1 MSNSKNAKAFLSV
14 VLAVLMA
21 AVFMPSLTYSS
32 FAATAKKASKITKTN
47 HAGKSV
53 KAKAG
58 KSYTL
63 KYKLSPS
70 KLTSSAKKVVW
81 KSSNSKIVKVTSV
94 KSGYAKVKAL
104 KAGSAKV
111 TVTSKSNKKA
121 AATWNFK
128 VSKASTIKKT
138 ALTSVSIKM
147 MNAGSQDISKTVKV
161 GNELSAVVAPAGS
174 SVTYQWYADGQE
186 ISGAND
192 ASFKVTTA
200 EIGKAI
206 TVKATGTGN
215 YTGTVESSATA
226 KVADEAVESVSIVKK
241 NTGSDAAAKPTVAV
255 GTPQVDDELT
265 ASVTGTD
272 ASNMTYQWYR
282 VGHAATGSGKAETAI
297 SGATSSTYTITKADI
312 GYQIRLKATPKTGVS
327 VKAGTTK
334 VTAGTA
340 GYDGTLFQTAD
351 TSAVSS
357 AVTVKIQANG
367 KDITGGVTAGTTL
380 TAAVTPASAASDLTY
395 QWTKD
400 GKAISGATSAT
411 YTATES
417 GTYNVL
423 VSKASGSSWGTV
435 TPASAVKVGK
445 STFSTVT
452 VENTTI
458 KQIAR
463 TTNLPGDVLS
473 AYVPKIAASNYTI
486 TWYVKATSAN
496 GLKQDAPLTLGTGNK
511 IPATYS
517 NGSKTVSLIGES
529 IYAAATGNGDYA
541 GSTATSDLI
550 KVTGDISTGK
560 VTVAPTTGIA
570 VGTTLTASSDAVKAL
585 STSDYTVQ
593 WYSVDTKNTASTS
606 DDVLT
611 PISGATSLSYT
622 VDKAYA
628 GGTLAV
634 KITGTGNY
642 AGTITSSNITVA
654 NAK

>member
-32 FAATAKKASKITKTN
+32 YAATAKKASKITKTN
-47 HAGKSV
+47 HAGTYV
-53 KAKAG
+53 KAKTGSA
-58 KSYTL
+58 YTL

-70 KLTSSAKKVVW
+70 KLTSSARKVTW
-81 KSSNSKIVKVTSV
+81 KSSNSKIVKITST
-94 KSGYAKVKAL
+94 KTGYAKVKAL
-104 KAGSAKV
+104 KAGSAKI

-121 AATWNFK
+121 SATWSFK
-128 VSKASTIKKT
+128 VSKASTTKKT

-174 SVTYQWYADGQE
+174 SVSYQWYADGQA

-200 EIGKAI
+200 EIGKTI

-215 YTGTVESSATA
+215 YSGTVTSAATA

-241 NTGSDAAAKPTVAV
+241 NTGSDAATKPTVAV
-255 GTPQVDDELT
+255 GTPQVDDVLE
-265 ASVTGTD
+265 AAVTGTD

-282 VGHAATGSGKAETAI
+282 VGNAATGTGKAETAI
-297 SGATSSTYTITKADI
+297 SGATSSTYTITKSDI
-312 GYQIRLKATPKTGVS
+312 GYEIRLKATPKSGVT

-334 VTAGTA
+334 VASGTA

-351 TSAVSS
+351 TDKVSNT
-357 AVTVKIQANG
+357 VTVQIQANG
-367 KDITGGVTAGTTL
+367 KAITGGVTAGTTL

-411 YTATES
+411 YTATEA

-423 VSKASGSSWGTV
+423 VSKTSGSSWGTV
-435 TPASAVKVGK
+435 TQADSVKVGK
-445 STFSTVT
+445 SALSSVT

-473 AYVPKIAASNYTI
+473 AYVPKIAASNYTV

-496 GLKQDAPLTLGTGNK
+496 GLSQDTQIAQGANLK
-511 IPATYS
+511 IPETYGS
-517 NGSKTVSLIGES
+517 NKASLVGES
-529 IYAAATGNGDYA
+529 IYAVATGTGEYA
-541 GSTATSDLI
+541 GSTATSDLFKI
-550 KVTGDISTGK
+550 TGDINPDNKATI
-560 VTVAPTTGIA
+560 TVAKDSDSVK
-570 VGTTLTASSDAVKAL
+570 VGSVLTASSDAIKGL
-585 STSDYTVQ
+585 TSSDYSVQ
-593 WYSVDTKNTASTS
+593 WYSVDTNGNMTA
-606 DDVLT
+606 
-611 PISGATSLSYT
+611 ISGATSLSYT

-642 AGTITSSNITVA
+642 AGTITSSNVSVA
-654 NAK
+654 NA